1 MIILAILC
9 MPLKIFLKEID
20 GPGPIIISSARY
32 LPVED
37 FSYVLDSII
46 IKKLL
51 NCFFVAIIEY
61 RLHDGFVTE

>member
-1 MIILAILC
+1 

-20 GPGPIIISSARY
+20 GPGPVIISPARY
-32 LPVED
+32 LSVED

-51 NCFFVAIIEY
+51 NHCFVAIIEY

>member
-1 MIILAILC
+1 

-20 GPGPIIISSARY
+20 CSGPVIISPARY

-37 FSYVLDSII
+37 SRYVLDSII

-51 NCFFVAIIEY
+51 HRFFVAVVEY
-61 RLHDGFVTE
+61 RLDNGFFTE

>member
-1 MIILAILC
+1 
-9 MPLKIFLKEID
+9 MPLKIFSKKID
-20 GPGPIIISSARY
+20 RPGPVIISPARY

-51 NCFFVAIIEY
+51 NRCFVAIIEY
-61 RLHDGFVTE
+61 SLHNGVVTE